1 MDDTEKN
8 EGEINM
14 VPTKESIHKKYLA
27 GRKAHMGGLDDVI
40 RSMDDAMIVTDA
52 TERVV
57 LMNPAAENL
66 LGMPLDNAHE
76 RSIASVIKNTELN
89 EKIKTALEDKTPG
102 YHFIFKLPDDDQEY
116 PRVMRVSTWRIK
128 DEQGKETGFAIN
140 FVDISSERDM
150 DLMRR
155 ELVSWI
161 AHQVRTPL
169 TSIRGFSEILVT
181 RDDLKEEEKKEYLS
195 HIYEQSVLLSKFIHK
210 ILDTPCDECG
220 GKGDIG

>member
-1 MDDTEKN
+1 MDDTGKN

-27 GRKAHMGGLDDVI
+27 GLKAHMGGLDDVI

-66 LGMPLDNAHE
+66 LGMPLDNARE
-76 RSIASVIKNTELN
+76 KSIASVIKNAELY
-89 EKIKTALEDKTPG
+89 EKIKIALEDKTPG
-102 YHFIFKLPDDDQEY
+102 YYFIFKLPDNDREY

-128 DEQGKETGFAIN
+128 DEQGRETGIAIN

-195 HIYEQSVLLSKFIHK
+195 HIYEQSILLSKFIHK